1 MDNETSL
8 PGIIKRR
15 RRYSASFKHRVL
27 TECQQPNTSVAQVA
41 LRHGLNLNLVHK
53 WRQLLP
59 VDGAG
64 EFVRLPA
71 STKDPS
77 RSRQSIARGEH
88 TVSIRLDAPRGPVT
102 VDWPL
107 SEIDLSVAWLK
118 AILQ

>member
-1 MDNETSL
+1 MDNEASL
-8 PGIIKRR
+8 PSIIKRR
-15 RRYSASFKHRVL
+15 CRYSASFKHRVL
-27 TECQQPNTSVAQVA
+27 TECQQPNTSVAEVA

-71 STKDPS
+71 PTKDQS
-77 RSRQSIARGEH
+77 NSRQSIARGEP
-88 TVSIRLDAPRGPVT
+88 TVSIRLNAPRGPVA
-102 VDWPL
+102 VEWPL

-118 AILQ
+118 AILA